1 MNPIEDALSQMMGF
15 DKNKEIFNLWYE
27 VTYLRILLGYVV
39 ANAEG
44 VSLNE
49 NILTG
54 ARIAA
59 QTEVTRRFPMCTITF
74 PDSNSEEKTEGEKI

>member
-1 MNPIEDALSQMMGF
+1 MDDIRNMLLGVDTT
-15 DKNKEIFNLWYE
+15 NEIFNLWYE
-27 VTYLRILLGYVV
+27 VTYLRILLGHVV

-49 NILTG
+49 NILIG

-59 QTEVTRRFPMCTITF
+59 QSEVMRKFPMCTITF
-74 PDSNSEEKTEGEKI
+74 PDSENKTEGEYK

>member
-1 MNPIEDALSQMMGF
+1 MNPIEDVLSQMMGI
-15 DKNKEIFNLWYE
+15 DKNHEIFNLWYE
-27 VTYLRILLGYVV
+27 VTYLRILLGHVV

-49 NILTG
+49 NILIG

-59 QTEVTRRFPMCTITF
+59 QSEVMRKFPMCTITF
-74 PDSNSEEKTEGEKI
+74 PDSENKKEGENK